1 MLSLTPPWEPIKT
14 VEMFKS
20 VVYIAGESNFVGY
33 RICIGLLR
41 TTNPTH
47 SPLFSGVLLL
57 CLNHNFFYTHHTT
70 RGLVDDGDDDN
81 LFCTNN
87 NHSSMD
93 KILIIAT
100 QNAS

>member
-57 CLNHNFFYTHHTT
+57 CLNHNFFFTHTT
-70 RGLVDDGDDDN
+70 PHVDW
-81 LFCTNN
+81 LMMVMMITYFVQT
-87 NHSSMD
+87 
-93 KILIIAT
+93 IITA
-100 QNAS
+100 AWIKF